1 MTKSVIKLEISR
13 GGLFWIIREGP
24 AWNHMYPYKGGT
36 GFGDR
41 DKEEEAEIE

>member
-24 AWNHMYPYKGGT
+24 TWNHMYPYKGGI
-36 GFGDR
+36 GFGDW